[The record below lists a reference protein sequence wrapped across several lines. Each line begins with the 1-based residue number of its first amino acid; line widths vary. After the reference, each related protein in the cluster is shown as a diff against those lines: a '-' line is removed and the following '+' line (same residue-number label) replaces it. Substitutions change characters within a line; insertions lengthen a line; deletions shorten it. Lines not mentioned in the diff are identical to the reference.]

1 MFYRLFSIHTKKIKV
16 SYFIH
21 LKIKIMDNHFKS
33 FKIKNFKCFDELNLT
48 NIGKFNFIVGDNNV
62 GKTSLL
68 EALLFTN
75 DNNFNTLAARWSFVI
90 QTIKGLKNITDTPLA
105 YYVNRNKK
113 GWDKNSQMTFEIELK
128 EKVTKG
134 IEYYDDIF
142 QIKNIE
148 LLTFDKL
155 IYEIN
160 FGDNFNNRVS
170 LTIPK
175 FITLKNKTPFNSRK
189 VIKEKTSIPNGK
201 DFRGVL
207 YSLPYVYF
215 HLGYGSDLIQKYAK
229 IQFIDEKREFIIEA
243 LKTLSEDIFYL
254 EPAAI
259 LQTENAIILRSKGQA
274 TMPLASFGD
283 GTIKLFRILMEIL
296 EFSEQRL
303 MIDEIDTGVHH
314 SRLGQFLE
322 TTLKTAHTHNTQ
334 LFATTHSLECLE
346 KLQQML
352 AKESNA
358 FLRNEVRI
366 IKLAQSK
373 DKGILAYTYDYEQ
386 FEYALENDLEIR

>member
-1 MFYRLFSIHTKKIKV
+1 
-16 SYFIH
+16 
-21 LKIKIMDNHFKS
+21 MDNHFKS
-33 FKIKNFKCFDELNLT
+33 FKIKNFKCFDELSLT

-75 DNNFNTLAARWSFVI
+75 DNDFNTLAERWSFVI
-90 QTIKGLKNITDTPLA
+90 QTIRGLKNITDTPLA

-160 FGDNFNNRVS
+160 FGDNFRNDIS
-170 LTIPK
+170 L
-175 FITLKNKTPFNSRK
+175 KTPDAVKLRDESSNSYEK
-189 VIKEKTSIPNGK
+189 IAIKSSIPIQR
-201 DFRGVL
+201 DFAGVL
-207 YSLPYVYF
+207 FALPYIYF

-259 LQTENAIILRSKGQA
+259 LDRENAIILRSKSKA

-296 EFSEQRL
+296 EFAEQRL

-322 TTLKTAHTHNTQ
+322 TMLKTAASQNTQ
-334 LFATTHSLECLE
+334 LFATTHSLECLQ
-346 KLQQML
+346 KLQQIL
-352 AKESNA
+352 EKESNA
-358 FLRNEVRI
+358 TLRNDLRI

-386 FEYALENDLEIR
+386 FEYALENELEIR